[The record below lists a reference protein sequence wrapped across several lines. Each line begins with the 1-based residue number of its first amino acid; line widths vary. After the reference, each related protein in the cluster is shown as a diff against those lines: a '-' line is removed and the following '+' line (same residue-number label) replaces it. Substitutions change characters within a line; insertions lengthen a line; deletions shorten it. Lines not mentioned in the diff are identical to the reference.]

1 MTKIYLKF
9 LFSSP
14 NGSKE
19 TAAARTTETLITS
32 SQGPQ
37 SLIWAVTGEISTG
50 KANVQLLRD
59 KVV

>member
-9 LFSSP
+9 LFSTL

-19 TAAARTTETLITS
+19 TAATRTTETPITF
-32 SQGPQ
+32 SQGPR